1 MKEAASAVSSVGLLH
16 EAKQQSSKV
25 VDEFVEVT
33 TIRRTGT
40 TLFFEMHVLD
50 ALASIDFFF
59 SKTAPSQAYF
69 LKKKIQ

>member
-50 ALASIDFFF
+50 ALASIDF
-59 SKTAPSQAYF
+59 
-69 LKKKIQ
+69 